1 MQKISLLHCT
11 INCSDADINSMLL
24 QGGLHSV
31 YTVIYV
37 VWMLCDYLF
46 YSDQKKLTGG
56 LFMPVRKPSVI
67 SRLADFKKT
76 AHLFDCKFFLV
87 FQHKQMPFA
96 CFYFFRS
103 FAKKPRASFKM
114 SLALSSSAF
123 FFSSSRI
130 RAFAW
135 ASVR

>member
-1 MQKISLLHCT
+1 MQKISFLHRT
-11 INCSDADINSMLL
+11 INCSDADVNSAL
-24 QGGLHSV
+24 QQSGLHSG
-31 YTVIYV
+31 YPVIYV

-76 AHLFDCKFFLV
+76 AHLFDGVFSLK

-103 FAKKPRASFKM
+103 FAKKPRASFKI
-114 SLALSSSAF
+114 SFALSSSAF